1 MIYKFTTATGA
12 AGVKGR
18 KTLELE
24 AARSRLL
31 AAREAISRP
40 AARARPGLALSPSVA
55 LSDKK

>member
-40 AARARPGLALSPSVA
+40 AARARPRLALSPSVA